1 MKNIPP
7 EMATFENVLARSME
21 THPSGKPKEWD
32 ISFKTGHF
40 ARITLVDSTEEKRHQ
55 YELFAPAPSF
65 NLAIQKKPLD
75 RRSTQPF
82 RADSFSGMTRALF
95 KIIKEY
101 APDNE

>member
-1 MKNIPP
+1 MKNVPH
-7 EMATFENVLARSME
+7 ELADANNVLARSLE

-32 ISFKTGHF
+32 VSFRTGHF

-75 RRSTQPF
+75 RRSTIPF
-82 RADSFSGMTRALF
+82 KADSPSGMIRALF
-95 KIIKEY
+95 KILKEY
-101 APDNE
+101 APDE